1 MLTTLYGLYDGPR
14 DRRVGTSL
22 RRKERRLDRVDR
34 VQHHRSKNFVCV
46 SAGWTP
52 HRLEPPP
59 ISPYLPARLP
69 AADTTKPS
77 GSAPAESDPSA
88 PGCRLVARSLLLA
101 ERDRPDKPS
110 VDRQISPRESALSP
124 HYAAWAPARD
134 IAGLHGNTGRNSC
147 NQTASVRNAL
157 ECDRTCRAVGGV
169 RYPQNDSGG
178 NRAACLAFRPLT
190 S

>member
-1 MLTTLYGLYDGPR
+1 MSVYPLLQTDEVIGELHCDSRGR
-14 DRRVGTSL
+14 L
-22 RRKERRLDRVDR
+22 RGRLRKLLL
-34 VQHHRSKNFVCV
+34 K
-46 SAGWTP
+46 A
-52 HRLEPPP
+52 P
-59 ISPYLPARLP
+59 ISPYLRGPLP

-77 GSAPAESDPSA
+77 GSAPAEYDPSA
-88 PGCRLVARSLLLA
+88 LGWRLVARSLLLA
-101 ERDRPDKPS
+101 ERYRPDKPS
-110 VDRQISPRESALSP
+110 ADRQISPRESAFSS

-134 IAGLHGNTGRNSC
+134 IAGLHGSTCRNSC